1 MTIGSFLWRAF
12 LLLDAVMI
20 CGVVLGTGYQ
30 ALRTSRDR
38 RMFPP
43 PGRLIFVKGRRMHI
57 HCIGESSP
65 TVVIVPGSGVWSS
78 QWSVIQRDLAKDVR
92 ACTYDRAG
100 LGWSDPSTSP
110 RTAQQ
115 AADEL
120 HELLLSA
127 GEPSPFLLVGESY
140 GGYVARLF
148 HDKYPNQVAG
158 MVLVES
164 AHERQ
169 WEEIPRA
176 KALLQDALPKLR
188 IALWLSRIGFSRWKV
203 ADRGQDLPPDVRGPL
218 VAAQAQT
225 QTFQAI
231 LAEIAG
237 VFASADQVAR
247 THSLGSLP
255 LVVVS
260 AGHSFNKF
268 VTPAHEPQLD
278 HMNQTWLKLQDEL
291 TNLST
296 NSTHLT
302 HPEATHGIAREH
314 PAFVADAI
322 RRAALCARVE
332 RRLSPE
338 SPDSR
343 EADTA
348 IKLDA
353 SQR

>member
-1 MTIGSFLWRAF
+1 MNMGSLFWRAF
-12 LLLDAVMI
+12 LLLDAVVI
-20 CGVVLGTGYQ
+20 CGVMLATGYQ
-30 ALRTSRDR
+30 AFRTSRDR
-38 RMFPP
+38 RMFPA
-43 PGRLIFVKGRRMHI
+43 PGRLIVVLGRRMHI
-57 HCIGESSP
+57 DCAGENSP
-65 TVVIVPGSGVWSS
+65 TVVIIPGSGVWSS

-100 LGWSDPSTSP
+100 LGWSDPATSP

-115 AADEL
+115 AAEEL

-127 GEPSPFLLVGESY
+127 GEPGPFLLVGESY

-148 HDKYPNQVAG
+148 HHRYPNQVAG

-176 KALLQDALPKLR
+176 KILLQDASSKLK
-188 IALWLSRIGFSRWKV
+188 IASWLSRIGYFRWTII
-203 ADRGQDLPPDVRGPL
+203 DRGEDLPSDVRGSI
-218 VAAQAQT
+218 VAAQVRT

-237 VFASADQVAR
+237 VFTSVDQVAK
-247 THSLGSLP
+247 TDSLGSLP

-268 VTPAHEPQLD
+268 VTPAQEPKLD
-278 HMNQTWLKLQDEL
+278 QMNQTWLRLQNEL
-291 TNLST
+291 TNLSS

-302 HPEATHGIAREH
+302 LPDATHGIAREH
-314 PAFVADAI
+314 PVFVADAI
-322 RRAALCARVE
+322 RRATLCVRVGE
-332 RRLSPE
+332 RFSR
-338 SPDSR
+338 DAR
-343 EADTA
+343 EAVTFG
-348 IKLDA
+348 KFGGL
-353 SQR
+353 QR